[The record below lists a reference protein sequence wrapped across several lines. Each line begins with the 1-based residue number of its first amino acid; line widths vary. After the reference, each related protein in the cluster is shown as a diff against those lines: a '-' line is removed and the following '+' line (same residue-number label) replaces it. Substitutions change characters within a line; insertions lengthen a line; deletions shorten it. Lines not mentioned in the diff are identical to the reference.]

1 MKIFI
6 LILLINIVSVVNAKI
21 NRVYHP
27 YVVPLEKELEYR
39 SLYQETDGSS
49 DMQILQLLGY
59 GQSINETL
67 FLEFYIVSEQA
78 ENESAEI
85 SAYEA
90 EALIQLTEQGE
101 YWADYGLIFEL
112 EKITAIDK
120 WELKSGILVE
130 KEWGKWSTTLNFF
143 TVYEFGEDY
152 ENEWHT
158 AAAFQW
164 RYRYSQFIE
173 PSLEVYSSEHGASIG
188 PALSGQIKFSQK
200 KINWEFGLQ
209 LGIDSDAPDS
219 YWRALV
225 ELEF

>member
-1 MKIFI
+1 MKILI
-6 LILLINIVSVVNAKI
+6 LFLLINIVSVVNAKI
-21 NRVYHP
+21 SKVYHP
-27 YVVPLEKELEYR
+27 YVVPLEKEIEYR
-39 SLYQETDGSS
+39 SLYQETEQSADV
-49 DMQILQLLGY
+49 QVLQLLGY
-59 GQSINETL
+59 GQSVNETL
-67 FLEFYIVSEQA
+67 FLEFYILSKQSET
-78 ENESAEI
+78 ESSEI
-85 SAYEA
+85 SAYEV

-101 YWADYGLIFEL
+101 YWADWGLVFEL
-112 EKITAIDK
+112 EKVIDISM

-130 KEWGKWSTTLNFF
+130 KEWGKWSTALNFF

-173 PSLEVYSSEHGASIG
+173 PSLEVYSSEYGASVG

-200 KINWEFGLQ
+200 KLNWEFGLQ
-209 LGIDSDAPDS
+209 LGIDNDAPDS